1 MKCQYV
7 KRPSV
12 NVSINSA
19 EVLMAYPFTFTSL
32 AAVLGY
38 SLPLCAVQWRTAEAA
53 TLSFAPL
60 FTTHATYATYATRP
74 GSLLFACVC
83 RCIN

>member
-38 SLPLCAVQWRTAEAA
+38 GLPLCAVQWRTAEAA

-60 FTTHATYATYATRP
+60 FTTHGNICDSARLIAVR
-74 GSLLFACVC
+74 VC
-83 RCIN
+83 L